1 MLIREHISRHLRDT
15 GSLPTQREVLRAT
28 GGKAAI
34 VSETLRSIRESGI
47 IDDDVSAERPGTR
60 RLKREQRLQMVTRF
74 VQQHMEDHGRLP
86 TQRRVLSAAG
96 GSARMAQ
103 QVLLHY
109 RNQAVERAGQGAA
122 SGNGEDSLALATDGW
137 RNQRMSRAQRESLVR
152 RYIDGCLRRDRRLPT
167 QRDVLKNVGGGAS
180 IVQGVLATY
189 RRRDEEGDEE
199 LTRSLNAKTPLG
211 GGV

>member
-34 VSETLRSIRESGI
+34 VSETLRSIRESGV
-47 IDDDVSAERPGTR
+47 IDDDVSAERPGKR

-74 VQQHMEDHGRLP
+74 VRQHLEDHGRLP

-103 QVLLHY
+103 LVLLHY

-122 SGNGEDSLALATDGW
+122 SGNGEDSSALATDGW
-137 RNQRMSRAQRESLVR
+137 RNQRMSRVQRECLVR
-152 RYIDGCLRRDRRLPT
+152 RYIDGCLRRDGRLPT
-167 QRDVLKNVGGGAS
+167 QRDVLKNVGGGAG
-180 IVQGVLATY
+180 IVQGVLAAY
-189 RRRDEEGDEE
+189 RRRDEEGDD
-199 LTRSLNAKTPLG
+199 TTDSGAMKS
-211 GGV
+211 

>member
-34 VSETLRSIRESGI
+34 VSETLRSIRESGV
-47 IDDDVSAERPGTR
+47 IDDDVSAERPGKR

-74 VQQHMEDHGRLP
+74 VRQHLEDHGRLP

-96 GSARMAQ
+96 GGARMAQ

-109 RNQAVERAGQGAA
+109 RNQAVERVGKGAA
-122 SGNGEDSLALATDGW
+122 NSGNGEDIPALATDGW
-137 RNQRMSRAQRESLVR
+137 RNQRMSRVQRESLVR
-152 RYIDGCLRRDRRLPT
+152 RYIDGCLRRDGRLPT
-167 QRDVLKNVGGGAS
+167 QRDVLKNVGGGAG
-180 IVQGVLATY
+180 IVQGVLAMY
-189 RRRDEEGDEE
+189 RHRDEEGAD
-199 LTRSLNAKTPLG
+199 TTDPGATKS
-211 GGV
+211 